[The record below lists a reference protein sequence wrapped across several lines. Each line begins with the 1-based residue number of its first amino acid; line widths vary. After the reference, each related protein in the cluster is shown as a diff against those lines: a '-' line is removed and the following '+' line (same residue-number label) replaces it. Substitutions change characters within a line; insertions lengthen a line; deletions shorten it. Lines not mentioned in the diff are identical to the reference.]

1 MQKQL
6 KLLSKYLFLFC
17 IGAGLYISIEII
29 YRGYSHW
36 TMSILG
42 GISFISIGLI
52 NELLSW
58 DTPIWIQCFIGG
70 LLITLYEFIAGII
83 LNIWLHLGIWD
94 YSHMPL
100 NILGQI
106 CLPFSLLWCGLS
118 LVAIILDD
126 YLRYYFFNEEKPK
139 YKL

>member
-17 IGAGLYISIEII
+17 VGAGLYISIELL

-36 TMSILG
+36 TMGVLG
-42 GISFISIGLI
+42 GISFVSIGLI
-52 NELLSW
+52 NEILSW
-58 DTPIWIQCFIGG
+58 KTPLLIQCLIGG
-70 LLITLYEFIAGII
+70 CLITFYEFITGII

-100 NILGQI
+100 NVLGQM
-106 CLPFSLLWCGLS
+106 
-118 LVAIILDD
+118 
-126 YLRYYFFNEEKPK
+126 
-139 YKL
+139 